1 MLIIGSTAIKFYY
14 PDFKREPKDF
24 DIVGDKNPL
33 IINDIMN
40 EWGPKK
46 IEQLENTIITK
57 YQKIGYLTPNLLLSL
72 KISHMFFDINWF
84 KHMYDIQFLLDKGC
98 KYDIKIVEELKEYW
112 LGIHK
117 KIRRSNL
124 ITNKSEF
131 FDNAVNEDTDQH
143 DHIHTL
149 INPIPMYTLLLK
161 DGADVELDES
171 KFHKLTFEQKC
182 DVVYEETAV
191 MAWERYK
198 VNHWREAYKIQL
210 KDNIIKHF
218 PPYIAM
224 FAIENYKD
232 LEKPKENYR
241 QLINSKL

>member
-1 MLIIGSTAIKFYY
+1 MLIIGSTSIKHYY
-14 PDFKREPKDF
+14 PDFTREPKDL
-24 DIVGDKNPL
+24 DIAVPTEKGYKNMNGIEYLYNP
-33 IINDIMN
+33 IIF
-40 EWGPKK
+40 
-46 IEQLENTIITK
+46 K
-57 YQKIGYLTPNLLLSL
+57 YQQGGHLKPNLLLSL
-72 KISHMFFDINWF
+72 KISHMFHDINWF
-84 KHMYDIQFLLDKGC
+84 KHMYDIQFLLDKGVE
-98 KYDIKIVEELKEYW
+98 YDIELIEELKIFW
-112 LGIHK
+112 LDIHK
-117 KIRRSNL
+117 KIKRSNL
-124 ITNKSEF
+124 VTNKSEF
-131 FDNAVNEDTDQH
+131 FDNAINEDIDQH

-171 KFHKLTFEQKC
+171 KFHKLTYEQKC

-198 VNHWREAYKIQL
+198 LNHWREAYKIQL

-218 PPYIAM
+218 PSYIAM

-241 QLINSKL
+241 QLINDKI